1 MLALN
6 CICSYLNWEGARL
19 TLPAPVMEAYHFLP
33 FSSVSTLGGLPFPYF
48 PIPLVFE
55 YVWSLFSYLPNT
67 VLFLYYGPCIRLG
80 FK

>member
-55 YVWSLFSYLPNT
+55 YVWSLFIYLTLSYSSTLVP
-67 VLFLYYGPCIRLG
+67 VYVWGLSR
-80 FK
+80 